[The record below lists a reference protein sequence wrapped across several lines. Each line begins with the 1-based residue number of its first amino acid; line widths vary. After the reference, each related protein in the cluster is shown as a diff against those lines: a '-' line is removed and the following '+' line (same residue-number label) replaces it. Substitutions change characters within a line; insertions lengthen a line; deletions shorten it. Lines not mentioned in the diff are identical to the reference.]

1 MDRTTLLEGVKSTF
15 CGIVDIYGAL
25 ININDPDKQAETG
38 IPLQEEVEDKTE
50 MGV

>member
-25 ININDPDKQAETG
+25 ININAPDANGETAITLQADDEN
-38 IPLQEEVEDKTE
+38 KTE
-50 MGV
+50 TEA